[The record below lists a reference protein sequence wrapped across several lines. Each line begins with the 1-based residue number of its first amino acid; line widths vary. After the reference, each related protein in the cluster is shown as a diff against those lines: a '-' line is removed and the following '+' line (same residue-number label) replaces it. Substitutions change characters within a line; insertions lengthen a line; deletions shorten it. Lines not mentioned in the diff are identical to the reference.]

1 MIGRKGLQDDLEV
14 YVDRPKYQRL
24 VIEFEKGENPDD
36 AYSRV
41 PYDKGAN
48 LLLNLGELDIANACV
63 SPANSSLTEKT
74 IGGLDVFLPYVRDYV
89 ETFMGKSITT
99 WQWKDHL
106 YAYFEKNGG
115 QAKVDALNSID
126 WEVS

>member
-1 MIGRKGLQDDLEV
+1 LIGRKGLQDDLEV

>member
-48 LLLNLGELDIANACV
+48 LLLNLGELDIATACV